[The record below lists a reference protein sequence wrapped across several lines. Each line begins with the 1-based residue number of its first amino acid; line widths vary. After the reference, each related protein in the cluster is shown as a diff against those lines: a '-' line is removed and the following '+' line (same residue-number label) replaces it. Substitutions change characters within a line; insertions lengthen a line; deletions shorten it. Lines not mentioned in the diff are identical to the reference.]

1 MNKLDE
7 SITKGKDRAHYI
19 NKKNTIIKKSY
30 LYGLSVRDGQPDA
43 ARSDHFVALPRDG
56 WQSDDS
62 VESEEADAHRVQ
74 TASCNKKQDGIG

>member
-43 ARSDHFVALPRDG
+43 ARSDHFVSLPP
-56 WQSDDS
+56 ST
-62 VESEEADAHRVQ
+62 ADKVTILWNPKKRMLIAYKLHPVIR
-74 TASCNKKQDGIG
+74 NKME